1 MTRRTSFLRLTW
13 WIESITTLNATVLLD
28 LLYPV
33 TTSTGFGPDTR
44 RSRLVF
50 IWRVTTKTLHEI
62 ARRPPLFARSGEA
75 MGSGEKEASDLSD
88 SSVPFDFFAKQ
99 NASNSLPFPM
109 PELLPRLLPVA
120 DDSFSS
126 PSRIVR
132 VLMSIYFPCFYSF
145 SMRFFI

>member
-33 TTSTGFGPDTR
+33 TTSTGFGPDRR

-75 MGSGEKEASDLSD
+75 MGSDEKEASDLSY
-88 SSVPFDFFAKQ
+88 SSVPLISLPNRTPPIPSRFRCPSCSLDFFQ
-99 NASNSLPFPM
+99 LQMILSL
-109 PELLPRLLPVA
+109 RLLVSYLP
-120 DDSFSS
+120 
-126 PSRIVR
+126 
-132 VLMSIYFPCFYSF
+132 
-145 SMRFFI
+145 